1 MNLIQVVR
9 LALEGLQRR
18 LWFRIVASIVVL
30 TVAML
35 TIGRAAWAGSTFAS
49 QFRQVLTAVQ
59 ADDAHIWG
67 SDLLEFG
74 KVDLAGLT
82 LSIDPA
88 LAKTLIAEDGTMAN
102 PLEVASLLMGPLT
115 PTGVADWLWA
125 QPSVAWGLA
134 GAAAATG
141 LLVVWTGLFPLF
153 VLLGGLGGLGILGLV
168 YLDAPDGALA
178 LASIVVLVLL
188 FQGLLRVSVA
198 VLECFGRTGAVA
210 ATLLRE
216 SGRSRVALAFVM
228 ALLVLLPL
236 LPLSLDAG
244 APLRHQVQSL
254 MDRSLSLSFALIAVM
269 TMAVACSTIAFDI
282 RDRHIWHLV
291 SKPLGTGRYLLGKWL
306 GVIGLNAILLTVT
319 ATFSAAWV
327 GYLRLSPPP
336 NSMDAGRDMQIVSD
350 ELLTTRDE
358 RFPDYPALSE
368 SELQSG
374 VEQTLRDDPE
384 YAQYA
389 EGVAPPRLIRVLRT
403 ELSEEYSRS
412 QRRAETL
419 LSPSVDPWKTVVF
432 SGLQHAKSQGEPL
445 RLRFRLLGSRSD
457 EHERR
462 TIGIALNG
470 KLESGV
476 VGAFRPTLR
485 QHLDISPAA
494 VRDNGTLE
502 VTFVN
507 LTQVPVP
514 PGAQWRPADLLAL
527 LEVAPMREPFAVF
540 WEPKGVELL
549 FPASTFAA
557 NYARAQGVQWVRLAA
572 LAAVAC
578 FAATF
583 LSFPVACLASLTILV
598 GASLGPF
605 LAMAL
610 QYFTPPPLETI
621 EGFGQML
628 SWGIDSFIRTV
639 ASSLVYM
646 LGSFGEFPAVER
658 LVQGRLI
665 GWDMVWRSM
674 LQLGAAWCLPTLAL
688 GWLILRNRQLAIY
701 SGDS

>member
-1 MNLIQVVR
+1 VVR

-18 LWFRIVASIVVL
+18 LWFRIAASIIVL
-30 TVAML
+30 VVAML
-35 TIGRAAWAGSTFAS
+35 TIGRAALAGSTFS
-49 QFRQVLTAVQ
+49 GHFNQVLAALQ

-67 SDLLEFG
+67 SDLLEFS
-74 KVDLAGLT
+74 KVNLAGLELT
-82 LSIDPA
+82 IDPA
-88 LAKTLIAEDGTMAN
+88 LAKTLIAEDGAISN
-102 PLEVASLLMGPLT
+102 PLEIASLLMGPLT
-115 PTGVADWLWA
+115 PTGVPNWLWA
-125 QPSVAWGLA
+125 QPSVAWGMTA
-134 GAAAATG
+134 AAAATG
-141 LLVVWTGLFPLF
+141 LLVVWTGIFPLF
-153 VLLGGLGGLGILGLV
+153 VLLGGLGGIGVMLLLLGDSPG
-168 YLDAPDGALA
+168 GALA

-188 FQGLLRVSVA
+188 FQGLLRLCIA
-198 VLECFGRTGAVA
+198 VLECFGPTGAVA
-210 ATLLRE
+210 ATVLRE
-216 SGRSRVALAFVM
+216 SGRSRVALAFVI

-254 MDRSLSLSFALIAVM
+254 MDRSLSLSFALVAVM
-269 TMAVACSTIAFDI
+269 TMAVGCSTIAFDI

-291 SKPLGTGRYLLGKWL
+291 SKPLGTGRYLLGKWV
-306 GVIGLNAILLTVT
+306 GVIGLNAILLTVA

-336 NSMDAGRDMQIVSD
+336 NSMDAGRDMRIVSD
-350 ELLTTRDE
+350 ELLTTRDD
-358 RFPDYPALSE
+358 RLPDYPVLTE
-368 SELQSG
+368 SEMQSK
-374 VEQTLRDDPE
+374 VEQILRDDPE

-389 EGVAPPRLIRVLRT
+389 EGVAPPRLVRALRA
-403 ELSEEYSRS
+403 EVREEYSRT

-419 LSPSVDPWKTVVF
+419 LSPSQDPWRTVRF
-432 SGLQHAKSQGEPL
+432 SGLQYAKAQGEPL
-445 RLRFRLLGSRSD
+445 RLRFRLLGSLSD

-470 KLESGV
+470 QLDSGV

-485 QHLDISPAA
+485 QNLDISPAA
-494 VRDNGTLE
+494 VRDDGTLE

-514 PGAQWRPADLLAL
+514 PGTQWRPADLRAL
-527 LEVAPMREPFAVF
+527 LEVAPIREPFAIF
-540 WEPKGVELL
+540 WEPKGVEIL
-549 FPASTFAA
+549 FPASSFGA
-557 NYARAQGVQWVRLAA
+557 NYARAQCVQWVRLAA

-578 FAATF
+578 FTATF

-598 GASLGPF
+598 GAVLGPF
-605 LAMAL
+605 LAIAL
-610 QYFTPPPLETI
+610 QYFTPPPLETV
-621 EGFGQML
+621 EGFGQMI

-646 LGSFGEFPAVER
+646 LGSFGEFSAIER

-665 GWDMVWRSM
+665 GWDMVWRSV
-674 LQLGAAWCLPTLAL
+674 LQLGAAWCLPTLVL
-688 GWLILRNRQLAIY
+688 GWLIMRNRQLAIY